1 MSKNNQSKGA
11 VTTGIIAALAA
22 SSCCIPPIVAAIAGI
37 GGAAGSL
44 SWMEAYRPYLMVLAV
59 VSIGYAWY
67 NHLQVKE
74 GEDEC
79 GCSTEKPKWYQT
91 KGFLIGMTLFAG
103 ISMAFPYY
111 AHILIPDNKKEV
123 IINDASNLE
132 KVTIEIE
139 GMTCDA
145 CQNHVDHAVNELN
158 GIVKVKTS
166 YENGNTIVEFD
177 KTESS
182 LQDIEKAINNTG
194 YKVVK

>member
-44 SWMEAYRPYLMVLAV
+44 SWMEAYRPYLMALAV

-67 NHLQVKE
+67 NHLKVKE

-103 ISMAFPYY
+103 ISMSFPYY
-111 AHILIPDNKKEV
+111 AHIFVPDNKKEV
-123 IINDASNLE
+123 VINDPSNLE